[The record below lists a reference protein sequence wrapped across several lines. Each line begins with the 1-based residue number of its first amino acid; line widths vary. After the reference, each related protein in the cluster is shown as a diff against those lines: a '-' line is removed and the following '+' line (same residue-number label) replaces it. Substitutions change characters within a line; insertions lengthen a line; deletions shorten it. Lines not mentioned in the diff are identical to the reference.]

1 MTRTLLKENKH
12 KYLHDALGYAL
23 EEALIDEIIKVSQVK
38 DVLAD
43 EVILNVG
50 DSMQYIP
57 IVLEG
62 SIKIS
67 RENDEGDELLLYYIE
82 GGDTCAMTLQCCV
95 RHTSSEIKATSMEDS
110 LLLMIPVEMMEV
122 WMNKYR
128 TWREFILQSY
138 HTRLTELMET
148 VDAIAFMR
156 LDERLL
162 KYLTDQAKLLGSL
175 EINHTHQQIAEDL
188 HSSRVV
194 ISRLLKQL
202 EIKGKIKIQ
211 RNKII
216 LDTI

>member
-1 MTRTLLKENKH
+1 MMKMQEQKIELIQNSLGYILEEELVAEIINNSQLKEIEQ
-12 KYLHDALGYAL
+12 DTA
-23 EEALIDEIIKVSQVK
+23 IV
-38 DVLAD
+38 
-43 EVILNVG
+43 NVG
-50 DSMQYIP
+50 DELNYIP

-67 RENDEGDELLLYYIE
+67 RENEEGEELLLYYIE

-95 RHTSSEIKATSMEDS
+95 RHTKSEIRATTMEKS
-110 LLLMIPVEMMEV
+110 LILMIPIKMMEV
-122 WMNKYR
+122 CLHKYKS
-128 TWREFILQSY
+128 WREYILQSY
-138 HTRLTELMET
+138 HTRMTELMET
-148 VDAIAFMR
+148 IDAITFMR

-202 EIKGKIKIQ
+202 EIKKIITIQ

-216 LDTI
+216 LKSI

>member
-1 MTRTLLKENKH
+1 MMKIQEQKIELIQNSLGYILEEELVAEIINNSQLKEIEQ
-12 KYLHDALGYAL
+12 DTA
-23 EEALIDEIIKVSQVK
+23 IV
-38 DVLAD
+38 
-43 EVILNVG
+43 NVG
-50 DSMQYIP
+50 DELNYIP

-67 RENDEGDELLLYYIE
+67 RENEEGEELLLYYIE

-95 RHTSSEIKATSMEDS
+95 RNTKSEIRATTMEKS
-110 LLLMIPVEMMEV
+110 LILMIPIKMMEV
-122 WMNKYR
+122 WLHKYKS
-128 TWREFILQSY
+128 WREYILQSY
-138 HTRLTELMET
+138 HTRMTELMET
-148 VDAIAFMR
+148 IDAITFMR

-202 EIKGKIKIQ
+202 EIKKIITIQ

-216 LDTI
+216 LKSI

>member
-12 KYLHDALGYAL
+12 KYLHDALGYVL
-23 EEALIDEIIKVSQVK
+23 EEALIDEIIKVAQVK
-38 DVLAD
+38 EVLAD
-43 EVILNVG
+43 EIVLNVG
-50 DSMQYIP
+50 DSMQFIP

-95 RHTSSEIKATSMEDS
+95 RQTSSEIKATSMEDS
-110 LLLMIPVEMMEV
+110 LLLMIPVEMMET
-122 WMNKYR
+122 WMNKYKS
-128 TWREFILQSY
+128 WREFILQSY

-156 LDERLL
+156 LDERLV

-175 EINHTHQQIAEDL
+175 EIHHTHQQIAEDL

-202 EIKGKIKIQ
+202 EIKGKIKIR

-216 LDTI
+216 LDSI

>member
-1 MTRTLLKENKH
+1 MMKMQEQKIELLKNS
-12 KYLHDALGYAL
+12 LGYIL
-23 EEALIDEIIKVSQVK
+23 EEELVNEIINNSQLKEIEQDKVIV
-38 DVLAD
+38 
-43 EVILNVG
+43 NVG
-50 DSMQYIP
+50 DELNNIP

-67 RENDEGDELLLYYIE
+67 RENEEGEELLLYYIE

-95 RHTSSEIKATSMEDS
+95 RHTKSEIRATTMEKS
-110 LLLMIPVEMMEV
+110 LILMIPIKMMEV
-122 WMNKYR
+122 WLHKYKS
-128 TWREFILQSY
+128 WREYILQSY
-138 HTRLTELMET
+138 HTRMTELMET
-148 VDAIAFMR
+148 IDAITFMR

-202 EIKGKIKIQ
+202 EIKKIITIQ

-216 LDTI
+216 LKSI

>member
-1 MTRTLLKENKH
+1 MMKMQEQKIELLKNS
-12 KYLHDALGYAL
+12 LGYIL
-23 EEALIDEIIKVSQVK
+23 EEELVTEIINNSQLKEIEQDTAIV
-38 DVLAD
+38 
-43 EVILNVG
+43 NVG
-50 DSMQYIP
+50 DELNYIP

-67 RENDEGDELLLYYIE
+67 RENEEGEELLLYYIE

-95 RHTSSEIKATSMEDS
+95 RNTKSEIRATTMEKS
-110 LLLMIPVEMMEV
+110 LILMIPIKMMEV
-122 WMNKYR
+122 WLHKYKS
-128 TWREFILQSY
+128 WREYILQSY
-138 HTRLTELMET
+138 HTRMTELMET
-148 VDAIAFMR
+148 IDAITFMR

-202 EIKGKIKIQ
+202 EIKKIITIQ

-216 LDTI
+216 LKSI